1 MNNVNPTL
9 ASATQAL
16 YTQANGLTDVLA
28 KEPKVTDKTSAETSS
43 ANNTTVTLSD
53 QSKTQAVDYR
63 DLAKSQ
69 TVNNMQSVEDAPI
82 DANQAT
88 NNLSSASDLQ
98 LRANYMASQNG
109 IPV

>member
-28 KEPKVTDKTSAETSS
+28 KEPKVTDKTTAETSS

-53 QSKTQAVDYR
+53 QSKAQAVDYR
-63 DLAKSQ
+63 DLVKSQ
-69 TVNNMQSVEDAPI
+69 TVNDMQSVEDAPV

-98 LRANYMASQNG
+98 LRANYMASQND